1 LAERSSLSLPGR
13 PCGPKRRK
21 NEKIFGPR
29 SGSYPR
35 PFRFRPKSGCLW
47 WTNPKPWRSPYAFWP
62 WSEPSKLPVPSPSKP
77 FQLFLLSLGPVSPSR
92 WLFTSLSMAHTS
104 GFCSPWPESSLPE
117 GFRTALGQL
126 RTAFSQAFSALR
138 EVRGPGEDFYPVF
151 LSLLLSSRGFMGG
164 K

>member
-1 LAERSSLSLPGR
+1 MKKFLVLAAVLILGLSGFAQIRVLVVDESQTLEESLRLLAVVRALKATFAFSFQALSAFP
-13 PCGPKRRK
+13 
-21 NEKIFGPR
+21 
-29 SGSYPR
+29 
-35 PFRFRPKSGCLW
+35 
-47 WTNPKPWRSPYAFWP
+47 TKPWTG
-62 WSEPSKLPVPSPSKP
+62 EP
-77 FQLFLLSLGPVSPSR
+77 FQVVIYIPAHGPYI
-92 WLFTSLSMAHTS
+92 W
-104 GFCSPWPESSLPE
+104 FCSPWPESSLPE